1 MIEPTFP
8 PPPTDESRVSVPV
21 PRAGPAFPG
30 SEPAP
35 PRLHGSGPPGSEPAS
50 APRAAGRRRDMGML
64 LTASFLSAALA
75 AGATVAFGPRSA
87 APAAPAAMASATGAT
102 SAAVA
107 GITTA
112 ATTTSSVAA
121 IAAAASPAVVTIQ
134 TTVTSQGFGRSAAGA
149 ATGIGSG
156 FIYAADGFILTAA
169 HVVEG
174 ASRVSVTL
182 ADGRTFTGTIAA
194 SDLSLDVA
202 VVKIAASG
210 LPTIALGSSSG
221 LRIGQTLIAI
231 GDPLGEYPGSVT
243 LGIVSGLDR
252 SVTVADDV
260 TREERD
266 LSGLVQTDA
275 AINQGNSGGPL
286 LDASGTVIGI
296 ISAGSSSAEGI
307 GFAVPIDAAAAV
319 LEAARGA

>member
-1 MIEPTFP
+1 
-8 PPPTDESRVSVPV
+8 
-21 PRAGPAFPG
+21 
-30 SEPAP
+30 
-35 PRLHGSGPPGSEPAS
+35 
-50 APRAAGRRRDMGML
+50 
-64 LTASFLSAALA
+64 
-75 AGATVAFGPRSA
+75 
-87 APAAPAAMASATGAT
+87 MASATGAT

-202 VVKIAASG
+202 VVKIAAAG

-260 TREERD
+260 TRQERD

-319 LEAARGA
+319 LDAARGA